1 VPGSTFAEMEDYLD
15 GRARFGFACGVVSLL
30 AVVYHP
36 VGLFLGP
43 LGVVFSLASLV
54 SVDEPPTT
62 RTRRV
67 AAAGTVLAASAFV
80 FALAVVLSAP
90 QSGE

>member
-1 VPGSTFAEMEDYLD
+1 MADYLD
-15 GRARFGFACGVVSLL
+15 GRARFGLACGLASLL

-36 VGLFLGP
+36 VGLFFGP

-54 SVDEPPTT
+54 SVDESPTT

-67 AAAGTVLAASAFV
+67 AVAGIVLAASAFV
-80 FALAVVLSAP
+80 FALAVALSAP